1 MSHSCQ
7 HDHSHSHERGLGH
20 HHHTPASFSRA
31 FAIGV
36 VLNLGFVLIE
46 AGYGWQVDSL
56 ALLADAGHNL
66 ADVAGLL
73 LAWAAAWAAG
83 RQADAR
89 HTYGWRRGSQL
100 AAFTNS
106 VVLLLAMGG
115 LLWEAAHRLA
125 DPLPSNGG
133 VMMAVAAVGVLV
145 NGLSAL
151 LFLRGSEHDINLRGA
166 FLHLAADALV
176 SLGVVAAG
184 ALYLWQGWAWVDP
197 VMSMV
202 IALVI
207 VLGSWGLLRQSLHLL
222 FDGVPESIDPS
233 TLRTWLAAQP
243 GVVGVH
249 DLHVWAMSTTDIAL
263 TAHLEMPAGHPGDA
277 FLHELATV
285 LGKQFGIHHVTV
297 QIEIGDAAGS
307 GPVCAPTLRCA
318 QSAAPLPSPEEH
330 SHEKA

>member
-1 MSHSCQ
+1 MSHSCPHGHDHP
-7 HDHSHSHERGLGH
+7 HDHSHSHEHGHGH
-20 HHHTPASFSRA
+20 HHHAPASFNRT

-56 ALLADAGHNL
+56 SLLADAGHNL

-73 LAWAAAWAAG
+73 LAWAGAWAAG
-83 RQADAR
+83 RRANAR
-89 HTYGWRRGSQL
+89 YTYGWRRGSQL
-100 AAFTNS
+100 AAFANS
-106 VVLLLAMGG
+106 MMLLLAMGG

-125 DPLPSNGG
+125 EPVASDGG

-151 LFLRGSEHDINLRGA
+151 LFMRGSEHDINLRGA

-184 ALYLWQGWAWVDP
+184 ALYLWRGWLWVDP

-202 IALVI
+202 IAVVI
-207 VLGSWGLLRQSLHLL
+207 VVGSWGLLRDSLHLL
-222 FDGVPESIDPS
+222 FDGVPGSVDS
-233 TLRTWLAAQP
+233 AAVGSWLRQQP
-243 GVVGVH
+243 GVADVH

-263 TAHLEMPAGHPGDA
+263 TAHLVMPAGHPGDA
-277 FLHELATV
+277 FLHELASA
-285 LGKQFGIHHVTV
+285 LGRDFGIHHATV
-297 QIEIGDAAGS
+297 QIELGDGGS
-307 GPVCAPTLRCA
+307 EQRVCAPTLRCA
-318 QSAAPLPSPEEH
+318 QEGSAGQ
-330 SHEKA
+330 